1 MLLKKVR
8 KMNKDF
14 DLNIVSCHDKFKN
27 KVMKKHYVDGLDTV
41 GAWGDEPFEVLFINN
56 TGLTTQVKL
65 SIDGTDILT
74 GKLADT
80 EVSDN
85 MWLVKPYESLRLK
98 AFPETNNGG
107 ARFMFTSEDKGVAS
121 NTHGNLS
128 SNGIIAAAVYVEG
141 YSPPKTQFRLDD
153 YAKGG
158 VLRSNFSGQR
168 TNSTKSFDSYNKSF
182 NENCDFERRRDVE
195 ILDINEGAA
204 SLPSVGAGEYVNQ
217 KLITVA
223 GLNKPV
229 LSKILTVKYLW
240 WDDLV
245 EKLNSHKGHN
255 KSLGFPGDKEKHF
268 IDLKDTPRLSSAS
281 SFTHDRFIK

>member
-1 MLLKKVR
+1 
-8 KMNKDF
+8 MNKDF
-14 DLNIVSCHDKFKN
+14 DLNIVSCHDLFKN
-27 KVMKKHYVDGLDTV
+27 KVMKKHYVDRIDTV
-41 GAWGDEPFEVLFINN
+41 GAWGDEPFEILFENN

-98 AFPETNNGG
+98 AWPETNNGG
-107 ARFMFTSEDKGVAS
+107 AKFMFTSEDKGVAS

-141 YSPPKTQFRLDD
+141 YSPPRRRTKLDNPF
-153 YAKGG
+153 KEG
-158 VLRSNFSGQR
+158 VLRSSFSGQR
-168 TNSTKSFDSYNKSF
+168 TNSTKSFDSYNKYF
-182 NENCDFERRRDVE
+182 NENCDFDSHREVE
-195 ILDINEGAA
+195 SLDINEGVAA
-204 SLPSVGAGEYVNQ
+204 PLPSVGAGEYVNQ

-229 LSKILTVKYLW
+229 LSRVLTVKYLW
-240 WDDLV
+240 WDNLV

-268 IDLKDTPRLSSAS
+268 IDLGDTPRLSSKS
-281 SFTHDRFIK
+281 SLTHDRFIK

>member
-1 MLLKKVR
+1 
-8 KMNKDF
+8 MNKDF
-14 DLNIVSCHDKFKN
+14 DLNIVSYHDKFKN

-41 GAWGDEPFEVLFINN
+41 GAWGDEPFEILFTNN
-56 TGLTTQVKL
+56 TGSTTQVKL

-74 GKLADT
+74 GKLADL
-80 EVSDN
+80 EISDN

-98 AFPETNNGG
+98 AWPETNNGG
-107 ARFMFTSEDKGVAS
+107 AKFMFTSEDKGVAS

-141 YSPPKTQFRLDD
+141 YSPFIRRSSLDD

-158 VLRSNFSGQR
+158 LLRSCSSGQR
-168 TNSTKSFDSYNKSF
+168 TQSTKKCFNQNFDF
-182 NENCDFERRRDVE
+182 DRRREVE
-195 ILDINEGAA
+195 ISDISEGAVPVAA
-204 SLPSVGAGEYVNQ
+204 SLPSVGAGEYINQ

-255 KSLGFPGDKEKHF
+255 QSLGFPGDKEKHF
-268 IDLKDTPRLSSAS
+268 IDLGNTPRLSSAS